1 MVKYNGVRFIFGT
14 KTGCGS
20 YWEPEI
26 NGGTVL
32 TINESGVVSVNHEY
46 VDVSEL
52 L

>member
-1 MVKYNGVRFIFGT
+1 MRFIFGT

-32 TINESGVVSVNHEY
+32 EINENGVVSVGHEY
-46 VDVSEL
+46 VDVSDIVKD
-52 L
+52 